1 MRFIAVFNQQSD
13 YHAVGFDDLTDAADF
28 LLGGYADRQ
37 LTPCGTYDVLTGDII
52 SDDAYE
58 SDHIAD
64 MNELI
69 RRIARSYLVK
79 ALNRGRG

>member
-28 LLGGYADRQ
+28 LLGGYEERQ
-37 LTPCGTYDVLTGDII
+37 LTPCGTYDVLTGAII

-64 MNELI
+64 MDELI
-69 RRIARSYLVK
+69 RRIARTYLVK
-79 ALNRGRG
+79 ALNRGRR